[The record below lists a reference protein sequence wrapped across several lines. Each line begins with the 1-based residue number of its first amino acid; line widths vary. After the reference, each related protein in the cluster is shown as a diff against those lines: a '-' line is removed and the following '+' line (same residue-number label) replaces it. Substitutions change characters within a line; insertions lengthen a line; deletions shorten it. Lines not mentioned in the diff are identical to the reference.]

1 MRTNRKYFSQGNSHG
16 VMPSAVIFRGVK
28 TQDARSLPA
37 KAQEALRLRVVKAV
51 RDGLTQ
57 TEAARLFGVARGTV
71 NGWMDLWAQ
80 QGSRALRA
88 RRRGRP
94 PKPRLALEKV
104 QTTVQLILSR
114 YPDQLRLPFT
124 LWTREAVQQL
134 LARRFG
140 LEVSVWTVGR
150 YLRTWGLTRRSR
162 CDGLM
167 NKARLPCGNGWRR
180 NTQPFG
186 SKRTRDTLT
195 SSS

>member
-1 MRTNRKYFSQGNSHG
+1 M
-16 VMPSAVIFRGVK
+16 MPSAAIFRGMK

-80 QGSRALRA
+80 QGARALRA

-94 PKPRLALEKV
+94 PKPRLALENI

-124 LWTREAVQQL
+124 LWTRKAVQQL

-150 YLRTWGLTRRSR
+150 YLRTWGLTPQ
-162 CDGLM
+162 
-167 NKARLPCGNGWRR
+167 KPVQWAYE
-180 NTQPFG
+180 
-186 SKRTRDTLT
+186 
-195 SSS
+195 